1 MRVIQ
6 WNISYA
12 GLIEIKINFLKNY
25 LRKDNCI
32 FVLEEVVDND
42 FKQLEKIKGFNL
54 IYSLDLR
61 KPGKYDAKNRK
72 LGVVIGL
79 SKNLEI
85 NKYKVIN
92 RSLFPER
99 TLFVKCK
106 YRNKEINILGFHSL
120 IGVDYKKSKSAQF
133 YAIAEFINKNKL
145 DFMCFDANE
154 PKKDSYNLSDLEFF
168 DQKGD
173 KGKAASLI
181 LGKNKIHNLNDSFR
195 VFIEN
200 NKSKYLKRSPL
211 ETSFIVTGGFKKR
224 YDYIFSTNNWKVEN
238 FSYLYKEAV
247 LSGSDHAL
255 VIGDYKYIG

>member
-1 MRVIQ
+1 MRIIQ

-12 GLIEIKINFLKNY
+12 GLIEKKINFLKNY
-25 LRKDNCI
+25 IKKDNCV
-32 FVLEEVVDND
+32 FVLEEAVNSD

-61 KPGKYDAKNRK
+61 KPGKYDSKNRK

-85 NKYKVIN
+85 SKYKVIK
-92 RSLFPER
+92 RSLLPER
-99 TLFVKCK
+99 TLFVSFK
-106 YRNKEINILGFHSL
+106 YKNKEVNILGFHSL
-120 IGVDYKKSKSAQF
+120 TGVDYKKAKSAQF
-133 YAIAEFINKNKL
+133 YAIAEFINKNNL

-154 PKKDSYNLSDLEFF
+154 PKKDTYKLSELEFF

-181 LGKNKIHNLNDSFR
+181 LGEDKIHNLSDSFR
-195 VFIEN
+195 IFIEK
-200 NKSKYLKRSPL
+200 NKGKYLKNFPL
-211 ETSFIVTGGFKKR
+211 ETSFIVAGGAKKR
-224 YDYIFSTNNWKVEN
+224 YDYIFLSDNWKVQN
-238 FSYLYKEAV
+238 FNYLYKEAV

-255 VIGDYKYIG
+255 VIGDYMFLI